1 MKSTSIRARLLTSVA
16 AIQMVAAALATYLVV
31 QHERHQSY
39 MAFDANLGEEAAVL
53 RSLVEAPEEAND
65 AIVFHREFLA
75 LPKNDRFLIT
85 DASGEKIAGS
95 LVSSQLPA
103 LPRQQRGIVQLK
115 VGAAPYRALVM
126 QRLPVVDPEAKPTP
140 ASPTIT
146 LLYASPTAPVE
157 AHIRR
162 VELQAM
168 AACLALLT
176 VSTLVSAW
184 ALTRGLRPLRDLASD
199 AEKIDVGYW
208 TVSELEE
215 SNRYSELRPLAKA
228 LVNLVDRL
236 HAAFDRERQFFGDA
250 AHEMKSSV
258 AIVSSTLQFAL
269 QTERSAADYRVEL
282 QGALA
287 DTRRLQ
293 DLVGSM
299 LDLARIESFISAE
312 AKMDLSVAEVHAEAQ
327 RVVGRLRP
335 MAARKNIEIQI
346 DAEQHD
352 TWVRI
357 SEDDL
362 LTVLSNLVE
371 NSIQYSDSG
380 KLITIAIRADSGQ
393 CSLSVS
399 DQGCGISSTALPHIF
414 ERFYRGD
421 VSRSRATGGVG
432 LGLSIVKALIQ
443 RANGT
448 ISVRS
453 EQGKGSAFTIVL
465 PSI

>member
-16 AIQMVAAALATYLVV
+16 AIQIVAAALATYLVV

-39 MAFDANLGEEAAVL
+39 MAFDADLGEKAAAL

-75 LPKNDRFLIT
+75 LPKDDRFLIT
-85 DASGEKIAGS
+85 DASGGKIAGS
-95 LVSSQLPA
+95 LVSSQLQA
-103 LPRQQRGIVQLK
+103 LPREPRGVAELK
-115 VGAAPYRALVM
+115 VGAAPYRALVL
-126 QRLPVVDPEAKPTP
+126 QRLPVVDPEAEPTP

-146 LLYASPTAPVE
+146 LIYASPTAPVE
-157 AHIRR
+157 AHIQRI
-162 VELQAM
+162 ELQAT

-184 ALTRGLRPLRDLASD
+184 ALTRGLRPLRNLASE
-199 AEKIDVGYW
+199 AEKIDVGRW
-208 TVSELEE
+208 TLSELEE
-215 SNRYSELRPLAKA
+215 SKRYSELRPPANA

-299 LDLARIESFISAE
+299 LDLARIESINGAE
-312 AKMDLSVAEVHAEAQ
+312 AKMDISVAEVHAEAQ
-327 RVVGRLRP
+327 RVVDRFRL
-335 MAARKNIEIQI
+335 MAAHKNIEIEI
-346 DAEQHD
+346 DGEQHD

-357 SEDDL
+357 SEEDL

-380 KLITIAIRADSGQ
+380 KLITIAIRANGGQ

-414 ERFYRGD
+414 DRFYRGD

-453 EQGKGSAFTIVL
+453 EQGKGSAFTIIL